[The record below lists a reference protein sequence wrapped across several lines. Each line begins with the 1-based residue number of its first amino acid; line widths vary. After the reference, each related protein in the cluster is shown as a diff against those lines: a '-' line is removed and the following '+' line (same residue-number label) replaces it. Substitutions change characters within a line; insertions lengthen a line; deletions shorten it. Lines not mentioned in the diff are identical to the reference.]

1 MSAPE
6 GYGVYAPGFETPDI
20 MSYERGGGTEGGYA
34 QLPGGAPPG
43 YRWSSRKGHYVRIRR
58 MNPLNGHAA
67 KRAIRRIIAA
77 RHMLHQIES
86 HLPKAHSRGGGHR
99 RFSFHRKRRR

>member
-6 GYGVYAPGFETPDI
+6 GYGVFAPGYETPDI
-20 MSYERGGGTEGGYA
+20 MSYERGGTEGGYA

-43 YRWSSRKGHYVRIRR
+43 YRWSSRRGKYVRIRR

-67 KRAIRRIIAA
+67 KRAIRRIVAA
-77 RHMLHQIES
+77 RHMLHAIES
-86 HLPKAHSRGGGHR
+86 HLPHRGSRASKKKHYA
-99 RFSFHRKRRR
+99 FHKRRK